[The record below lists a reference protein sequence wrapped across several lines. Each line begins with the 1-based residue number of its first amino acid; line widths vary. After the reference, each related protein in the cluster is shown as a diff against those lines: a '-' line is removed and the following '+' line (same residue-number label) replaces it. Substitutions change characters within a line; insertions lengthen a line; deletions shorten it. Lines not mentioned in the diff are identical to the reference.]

1 MKYQTEGRVMRR
13 NLSVFAL
20 VFSVL
25 CLLPLA
31 AQAELRIDVNRGVV
45 EPMPIAVTDF
55 YTQDPSIGQIANQIP
70 NVVMADLKR
79 SGLFAPVNP
88 QSFIQDS
95 MSISREGVRFP
106 EWRAINTQA
115 LVTGTATRDASGRA
129 RIEFRLWDVF
139 SQQQLVGIAYMADQN
154 NWRRIAHKMADE
166 IYKRITG
173 EQGYFD
179 SRIVYVSEN
188 GPVTKR
194 VKRLAIMDQDGA
206 NHRYLTDGSYMVL
219 TPRFSPSQQQI
230 TYMSYYQN
238 RPRVYL
244 YDINSGR
251 QELLGDFPGMT
262 FAPRFSPD
270 GRKVVMSYA
279 KNGNTEIYVMDLG
292 SRSLSQLTNS
302 AGIDTAPSYSPDGSR
317 IAFESDRG
325 GSQQIYVMNANGGSA
340 TRISF
345 GEGRY
350 GNPVWSPRGDL
361 IAFIKMLQGKF
372 YIGVMRPD
380 GSGERLLTTAY
391 HVEGPSW
398 SPNGRV
404 LTYFKETPTGNS
416 RSAKVYTIDLTGHN
430 EQRLPTPADGSDPAW
445 SPLNQ

>member
-25 CLLPLA
+25 CLLPLT

-279 KNGNTEIYVMDLG
+279 KNGNTEIYVMDLA